1 MTVEPKPPP
10 RAPRERKPVARL
22 AEALASAQAIARDDE
37 LEREAAGSSRATVD
51 APAPATASVDPEA
64 TSLFARVRA
73 LPGDDPVEPE
83 ADVDAGHRDRFDAT
97 AGAGDG
103 DDLAARASVPAVS
116 VPTERDR
123 PGRTASLRPLYL
135 FMVLLVVAVPVLGY
149 IGYRSVGDSTRGQVL
164 SGRSKPDAPGYEALV
179 EPTPVALLMQVDSAG
194 SPVTITLLSL
204 SGPDQKGGAVVSIP
218 VSTRLKKPVLEAYT
232 YGEAIRRTSA
242 STAGAG
248 IAAQL
253 GLGFTESIKLDDAKL
268 ASFLEPAG
276 VIEVDNPV
284 AVESPKGEQFAKG
297 KLELSPEQVPQYL
310 AANDSEGSEI
320 TRLQR
325 AQLVWT
331 AWIAKIRAAKGSARI
346 VPGETGAGLGRYLR
360 GLAAGQVSTAS
371 LPVVPAAA
379 LDGHETLAL
388 DTALARLMLTNAVPY
403 PIAGSSKDRVPT
415 KVLNG
420 TGPGAIPPSITQRLT
435 YSGAQISVVGN
446 APHFGV
452 ARTTITYSDVSS
464 RPIVLS
470 IAALLGN
477 VKVVHAPS
485 GEDTADI
492 TIVIG
497 KDLVTNPPGA
507 LVPSEIGS

>member
-37 LEREAAGSSRATVD
+37 LEREAAGSSRPVGD
-51 APAPATASVDPEA
+51 APAPAPASVDPEA

-73 LPGDDPVEPE
+73 LPGDDPVEP
-83 ADVDAGHRDRFDAT
+83 DAGADHGDPADGAADAQ
-97 AGAGDG
+97 DG
-103 DDLAARASVPAVS
+103 SDLTTRASVPAVS
-116 VPTERDR
+116 VPAERDR
-123 PGRTASLRPLYL
+123 PRRSESLRPLYL
-135 FMVLLVVAVPVLGY
+135 LMVLLVVAVPVLGY

-164 SGRSKPDAPGYEALV
+164 SGRSKPDVPGYEALV
-179 EPTPVALLMQVDSAG
+179 EPTPVALLLQVDSAG

-218 VSTRLKKPVLEAYT
+218 VSTRLKKPLLKAYT
-232 YGEAIRRTSA
+232 FGEVIQRTTA

-253 GLGFTESIKLDDAKL
+253 GLGFTESIKVDDAKL
-268 ASFLEPAG
+268 TSFLEPAG
-276 VIEVDNPV
+276 SIEVDNPV
-284 AVESPKGEQFAKG
+284 AVESPEGEQFAEG
-297 KLELSPEQVPQYL
+297 TLELSPEQVPQYL
-310 AANDSEGSEI
+310 AANDAEGSEI

-331 AWIAKIRAAKGSARI
+331 AWIAKIRAAKGRAGI

-360 GLAAGQVSTAS
+360 GLAAGHVSTAS

-379 LDGHETLAL
+379 IEGHETLAL
-388 DTALARLMLTNAVPY
+388 DTALARLMLTNAVPF
-403 PIAGSSKDRVPT
+403 PIAGSAKDRVAT

-420 TGPGAIPPSITQRLT
+420 TGPSAIPPSITQRLT
-435 YSGAQISVVGN
+435 DVGAQISVVGN
-446 APHFGV
+446 APRFGV
-452 ARTTITYSDVSS
+452 ARTTVTYSDVSS
-464 RPIVLS
+464 RSIVLR

-492 TIVIG
+492 TIVVG